1 MKSCG
6 GSTQNTFGIR
16 RLSKELLYLRLMPKK
31 IDAFTE
37 GIRYDSLT
45 GRHSITIDVPPGDHV
60 LIVSSN

>member
-1 MKSCG
+1 
-6 GSTQNTFGIR
+6 
-16 RLSKELLYLRLMPKK
+16 MPKK

-60 LIVSSN
+60 LYCFVKLTGYMSVILGAPVPKAPY